1 MNDLLSWKNTS
12 LKIDSNINENSLLID
27 ALKNREIPLRKDG
40 SEYTLENQESYYILE
55 DNFINQSKNLSTII
69 MKYSQKNYD
78 KLSQVYISNIGG
90 FRDLEITSKD
100 KNVYDKIIKE
110 NRIDADIRNFPISL
124 NVLNEALDNKNHKS
138 ILFIDILILFALATV
153 SNYNAEEV
161 EAEFRIEDKNY
172 KVKLNIIDSKP
183 LHLYPI
189 YDWIFNEE
197 EYEESYNVKL
207 QVVRQV
213 IINKNDIKDVKGV
226 LEDSKLAYKR
236 IVSQKTNEYF
246 EQLNQLKDDFLILS
260 KNENTSLRTL
270 NLTFFAWLGY
280 LGLELFNIIVNYKG
294 EDIIPYLLFSDGAK
308 KGIVLLMF
316 IVALIFIFNAYRL
329 EIKSLGETYKVI
341 KEIYED
347 KILFKTELEG
357 SSKFEAII
365 KKPEIGKP
373 QMLVFFI
380 FLLVLII
387 RFFLTFPW

>member
-78 KLSQVYISNIGG
+78 KLSQVYISNIGE
-90 FRDLEITSKD
+90 FRDLKIASKD

-172 KVKLNIIDSKP
+172 KVKLSIIDSKP

-365 KKPEIGKP
+365 KKPEIY
-373 QMLVFFI
+373 
-380 FLLVLII
+380 LLASGSLY
-387 RFFLTFPW
+387 FCSHL

>member
-1 MNDLLSWKNTS
+1 MCKSLSWKGTS
-12 LKIDSNINENSLLID
+12 LKINNRDEGNKNLINVLKKEGID
-27 ALKNREIPLRKDG
+27 LRE
-40 SEYTLENQESYYILE
+40 EYTGFTLENQSKYYIFE
-55 DNFINQSKNLSTII
+55 NEFINQSNNLLEII
-69 MKYSQKNYD
+69 IKYSQKNYQD
-78 KLSQVYISNIGG
+78 IGKIYLPSNRS
-90 FRDLEITSKD
+90 FA
-100 KNVYDKIIKE
+100 NVQAQPHDENKYDKIIKE

-172 KVKLNIIDSKP
+172 KVKLNIVDSKP
-183 LHLYPI
+183 LHLFPI

-236 IVSQKTNEYF
+236 IISQKTNEYF
-246 EQLNQLKDDFLILS
+246 EQINQLKDDFLILS

-294 EDIIPYLLFSDGAK
+294 EDIIPYLLFSNGAK

-357 SSKFEAII
+357 KSKFETII

-380 FLLVLII
+380 FFLALIV
-387 RFFLTFPW
+387 RFLLTFPW

>member
-12 LKIDSNINENSLLID
+12 LKIDSKIDENASLIHI
-27 ALKNREIPLRKDG
+27 LKNREIPLRKDG

-55 DNFINQSKNLSTII
+55 DKFIDQSKNLSTII
-69 MKYSQKNYD
+69 TKYSQKDYN
-78 KLSQVYISNIGG
+78 KLSQVYISNIED
-90 FRDLEITSKD
+90 FRGIEVTAKD
-100 KNVYDKIIKE
+100 KKVYEKIIKE
-110 NRIDADIRNFPISL
+110 NKIDADIRNFPISV
-124 NVLNEALDNKNHKS
+124 NVLNEALDNNNFKS
-138 ILFIDILILFALATV
+138 TLFIDILILFALATA

-161 EAEFRIEDKNY
+161 ETEFRI
-172 KVKLNIIDSKP
+172 
-183 LHLYPI
+183 
-189 YDWIFNEE
+189 E

-347 KILFKTELEG
+347 KILFKTDLEG

-380 FLLVLII
+380 FLFALII